1 MPSNDRF
8 ATSSRCKLLV
18 DEVAELSRNLTET
31 TKNHDALFF
40 VEKVRDA
47 EDLIA
52 RAQQQHPDDADI
64 INVEANLRQI
74 LDQQGRALTALER
87 AWAAGPRGSGTA
99 LRIAKVYK
107 ARERPEDAQKVLMD
121 ALSRNPDD
129 KAVHHAIAMQHL
141 QEPDYDP
148 SLVENHL
155 RKSFSSEDQNFEERY
170 MLAQYLFLK
179 GDVEGSVTLF
189 DLIDRRAPANFRRV
203 PPRNETIITARL
215 PRYTGT
221 IESIEERFLFI
232 RSGAYPRSIFAHYS
246 NIDPDFLDPTSVVWS
261 KSAAG
266 SRGNARDTT
275 ERAKLWC

>member
-8 ATSSRCKLLV
+8 AISSRCKLLV
-18 DEVAELSRNLTET
+18 DEVAELSRNLTEN
-31 TKNHDALFF
+31 TKKHDALFF
-40 VEKVRDA
+40 AEKVRDT

-107 ARERPEDAQKVLMD
+107 ARERPEDARKVLMD

-129 KAVHHAIAMQHL
+129 KAVHHAVALHHL

-170 MLAQYLFLK
+170 ILAQYLFLK
-179 GDVEGSVTLF
+179 GDVEASVALF
-189 DLIDRRAPANFRRV
+189 DLIDRRAPDNFRRAA
-203 PPRNETIITARL
+203 PRNETFITSRL

-221 IESIEERFLFI
+221 IESMRQKFLFI
-232 RSGAYPRSIFAHYS
+232 RSGSYPRSIFAHYS
-246 NIDPDFLDPTSVVWS
+246 NIDPDFLEGLTIGDEAEFRIRFNRAGPTAVYV
-261 KSAAG
+261 KAAG
-266 SRGNARDTT
+266 
-275 ERAKLWC
+275 